1 VEVATK
7 IILQVEVG
15 DHSTLREV
23 VTGNKS
29 MEVMQEP
36 PRIGETQMTTGG
48 SLMTGMKKSRMII
61 TRAWRLVMRDL
72 LPMLTTRTTSMAPIE
87 LAQLLL
93 MTSGNPLQVVPQQW
107 ASLSGVRNELVSS
120 SLGFAYDAC
129 PQYVQIYFS
138 CCIIKFR

>member
-1 VEVATK
+1 MEVATK
-7 IILQVEVG
+7 ITLQVEVG

-61 TRAWRLVMRDL
+61 TRA
-72 LPMLTTRTTSMAPIE
+72 
-87 LAQLLL
+87 
-93 MTSGNPLQVVPQQW
+93 
-107 ASLSGVRNELVSS
+107 
-120 SLGFAYDAC
+120 
-129 PQYVQIYFS
+129 
-138 CCIIKFR
+138 